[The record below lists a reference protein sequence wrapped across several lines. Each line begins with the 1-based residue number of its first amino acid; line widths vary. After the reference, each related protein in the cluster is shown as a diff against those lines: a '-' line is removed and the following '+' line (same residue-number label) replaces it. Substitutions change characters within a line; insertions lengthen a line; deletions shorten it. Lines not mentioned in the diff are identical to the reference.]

1 MRYIIGDIHGCS
13 SELQALIDLIL
24 KSDLEADFYS
34 VGDVVNKGPDSL
46 SCLEILEKHQVT
58 VIRGNH
64 EDWLVRIWETFLA
77 ELEEFDI
84 SRQSCMSSQCGGL
97 IAMFKIESLLFESSV
112 MNDFNAQTSLCS
124 KDLDYLRS
132 FRGQLHYWIPKI
144 KNWPYWVD
152 LDEALIVHAGLIP
165 GVDSLEQMPTRALT
179 TIRTWDGDGQF
190 VNRPDTDPAWFEL
203 VKWPKT
209 VVFGHW
215 AMNGLV
221 DLPKFKGIDTGCVYG
236 KHLTAWCV
244 ESGAFLQVPAQKV
257 YYSVG

>member
-112 MNDFNAQTSLCS
+112 MNDFNAQTSLYS
-124 KDLDYLRS
+124 KDFQR
-132 FRGQLHYWIPKI
+132 KI
-144 KNWPYWVD
+144 KSCKNPYGTGGASTKILKILKKKD
-152 LDEALIVHAGLIP
+152 LKNILIKK
-165 GVDSLEQMPTRALT
+165 
-179 TIRTWDGDGQF
+179 F
-190 VNRPDTDPAWFEL
+190 Y
-203 VKWPKT
+203 
-209 VVFGHW
+209 
-215 AMNGLV
+215 
-221 DLPKFKGIDTGCVYG
+221 DL
-236 KHLTAWCV
+236 
-244 ESGAFLQVPAQKV
+244 
-257 YYSVG
+257 